1 MREDG
6 REAQPEEAAVA
17 EEPDRPP
24 DVDRACGSVQLHE
37 VATRPYGNVKNQFSI
52 NSSPE
57 ISEVTVSGKFRQQ
70 N

>member
-37 VATRPYGNVKNQFSI
+37 VATRPYGNVKN
-52 NSSPE
+52 
-57 ISEVTVSGKFRQQ
+57 
-70 N
+70 